1 MSKKKTITVSQEML
15 DKIIPPFQSVEEE
28 LEFRRKCELE
38 YERSK
43 QEILEIMKRNL
54 EKYKDE

>member
-1 MSKKKTITVSQEML
+1 MSKKKVIRITKEML
-15 DKIIPPFQSVEEE
+15 DEIIPPIQTIEEE
-28 LEFRRKCELE
+28 IEFNKKCDEE